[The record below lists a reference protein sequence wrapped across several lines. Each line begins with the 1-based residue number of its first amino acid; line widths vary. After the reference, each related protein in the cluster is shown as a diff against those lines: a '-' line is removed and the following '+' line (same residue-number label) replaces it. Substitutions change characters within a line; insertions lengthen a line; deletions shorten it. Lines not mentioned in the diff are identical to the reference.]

1 MKNLPIKSAS
11 IIFATITI
19 AIIASVNFAY
29 V

>member
-1 MKNLPIKSAS
+1 MKNLPIKTAS